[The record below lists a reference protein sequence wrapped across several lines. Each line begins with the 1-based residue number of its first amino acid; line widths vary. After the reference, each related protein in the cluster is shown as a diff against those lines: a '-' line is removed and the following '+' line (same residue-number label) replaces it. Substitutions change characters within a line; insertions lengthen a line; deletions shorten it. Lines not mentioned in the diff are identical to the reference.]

1 MTQTTTDEI
10 ARAAGVSP
18 RTFFRYFPTKESV
31 LFFGEYDFI
40 NAVSGVYLAQPD
52 ELSDFEAMA
61 NSFALLAPGLKRIRK
76 RIAQYHEA
84 VASSLVLL
92 GRERKNH
99 EANAET
105 VAKVIAERRRLAS
118 PDERMPPAGGSRNAA
133 GRARPQ
139 SVVVDPESRA
149 GRPDSAGVRRA
160 AIGVEVVGPRV
171 VEPGAVRAGP
181 RRVRSADTACAD
193 KSDRFRS
200 ARRRSRRGSRAGRTR
215 RSPPRA
221 GNR

>member
-1 MTQTTTDEI
+1 MARGDRSPRGEHADRVRNALLEAALDLFSANGYDETSTDQI
-10 ARAAGVSP
+10 AESAGVSP

-40 NAVSGVYLAQPD
+40 DAVSGVYLAQPE

-99 EANAET
+99 AANAET
-105 VAKVIAERRRLAS
+105 VAKVIAERRRLPS
-118 PDERMPPAGGSRNAA
+118 PDSECQLLASIGMLLVERALNQWLEAP
-133 GRARPQ
+133 GRALDDLIRQ
-139 SVVVDPESRA
+139 EF
-149 GRPDSAGVRRA
+149 A
-160 AIGVEVVGPRV
+160 ALP
-171 VEPGAVRAGP
+171 AVL
-181 RRVRSADTACAD
+181 
-193 KSDRFRS
+193 K
-200 ARRRSRRGSRAGRTR
+200 
-215 RSPPRA
+215 
-221 GNR
+221 

>member
-1 MTQTTTDEI
+1 MARGDRSPRGEHADRMRNALLEAALDLFSANGYDETTTDQI
-10 ARAAGVSP
+10 AESAGVSP

-40 NAVSGVYLAQPD
+40 DAVSGVYLAQPE

-92 GRERKNH
+92 GRERRNH

-105 VAKVIAERRRLAS
+105 VAKVIAERRRLPS
-118 PDERMPPAGGSRNAA
+118 PDSECQLLASIGMLLVERALNQWLAA
-133 GRARPQ
+133 PGRALDDFIRQ
-139 SVVVDPESRA
+139 EF
-149 GRPDSAGVRRA
+149 A
-160 AIGVEVVGPRV
+160 ALP
-171 VEPGAVRAGP
+171 AVL
-181 RRVRSADTACAD
+181 
-193 KSDRFRS
+193 K
-200 ARRRSRRGSRAGRTR
+200 
-215 RSPPRA
+215 
-221 GNR
+221 

>member
-1 MTQTTTDEI
+1 MARGDRSPRGEHADRVRNALLEAALDLFSANGYDETTTDQI
-10 ARAAGVSP
+10 ADSAGVSP

-40 NAVSGVYLAQPD
+40 DAVSGVYLAQPE

-92 GRERKNH
+92 GRERRNH

-105 VAKVIAERRRLAS
+105 VAKVIAERRRLPS
-118 PDERMPPAGGSRNAA
+118 PDSECHLLASIGMLLTERAVNQWLAA
-133 GRARPQ
+133 PGRALDDLIRQ
-139 SVVVDPESRA
+139 EF
-149 GRPDSAGVRRA
+149 A
-160 AIGVEVVGPRV
+160 ALP
-171 VEPGAVRAGP
+171 AVL
-181 RRVRSADTACAD
+181 
-193 KSDRFRS
+193 K
-200 ARRRSRRGSRAGRTR
+200 
-215 RSPPRA
+215 
-221 GNR
+221 